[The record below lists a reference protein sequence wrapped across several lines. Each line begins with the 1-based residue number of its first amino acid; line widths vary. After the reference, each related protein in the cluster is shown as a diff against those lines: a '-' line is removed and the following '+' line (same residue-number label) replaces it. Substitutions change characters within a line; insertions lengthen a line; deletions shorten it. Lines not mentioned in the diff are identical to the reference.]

1 VDTAPDIDLDQLST
15 EELRHRAFSVAAR
28 RRDIGFFWS
37 IFRHLPHAD
46 DAQDLDA
53 SLGAVGASVSDAIS
67 LWREFTGHEYGDAE
81 PLLRAAFI
89 SYLSGDSDL
98 DGEPDADEQEA

>member
-1 VDTAPDIDLDQLST
+1 MGTEPAAELDQLST
-15 EELRHRAFSVAAR
+15 EDLRQRAFTLAAK

-37 IFRHLPHAD
+37 IFKHLPHAD
-46 DAQDLDA
+46 DTESLDA
-53 SLGAVGASVSDAIS
+53 SLGAVGASISDAIS

-89 SYLSGDSDL
+89 DYLTRHAEVGGPRSD
-98 DGEPDADEQEA
+98 